1 MPPETNYYE
10 GCNQWL
16 LRAVPA
22 ESERILEVGC
32 GAGRLGSALKELRP
46 GRVVFGVER
55 ESGPASEA
63 GRRLDGV
70 FCIDVER
77 EAPPLPP
84 ASLDCILYGDVLEHL
99 RDPGAVLER
108 DRGLLR
114 PDGVVV
120 CSIPNLQH
128 HSVVSQLLRGDFQY
142 QDRGLLDETHL
153 RFFTF
158 ATALK
163 LLLDAGYAPDIVDGI
178 EIPGA
183 DPMVEAAEPLL
194 DLLRADPGRTRRYM
208 NMQQMIVLG
217 RPAYRSEPD
226 PPAAGGPT
234 LTFVANVNDESQL
247 ENNLLRSPVIRSGDH
262 EVLLFRG
269 RTSAAEG
276 LNAGIAEAQ
285 NDLVVLVHQD
295 VYLPKGWDARLISQ
309 WHTAK
314 SDGDPIGVAGV
325 FGVGDRRLHKDHLGR
340 VVDRDS
346 LVDTGNRGPRQVD
359 GLDELLLL
367 VPRDTSLR
375 VDPDLGWHLYGTDL
389 CLQAQRA
396 GLRTIVLDALCHH
409 NSLIARPP
417 ATYWESA
424 RALAHKWP
432 QLLPI
437 NTNSA
442 TIDGLLL
449 APPAGSRLGTSI
461 GSRLR
466 RSLAGRKPAP
476 SRGSKPSGIG
486 TSH

>member
-1 MPPETNYYE
+1 MMSTEGSYYE

-32 GAGRLGSALKELRP
+32 GAGRLGAALKDLRQ

-55 ESGPASEA
+55 ESGPAAEA
-63 GRRLDGV
+63 GRRLDAI
-70 FCIDVER
+70 FCIDVEH

-99 RDPGAVLER
+99 HDPGAVLER
-108 DRGLLR
+108 DRALLG
-114 PDGVVV
+114 PNGVVV

-128 HSVVSQLLRGDFQY
+128 HSVVTQLLRGDFQY

-158 ATALK
+158 ATAIK
-163 LLLDAGYAPDIVDGI
+163 LLLDAGYAPDIVDRI

-183 DPMVEAAEPLL
+183 DPLVDAAAPLL
-194 DLLRADPGRTRRYM
+194 GLLRVDPGRTRRYM
-208 NMQQMIVLG
+208 NTQQMIVLG
-217 RPAYRSEPD
+217 RPTYLSEPD
-226 PPAAGGPT
+226 LLTTADPT

-247 ENNLLRSPVIRSGDH
+247 ENNLLRSPVIRNGNH

-276 LNAGIAEAQ
+276 LNAGIAEAH
-285 NDLVVLVHQD
+285 NDLVVMVHQD

-309 WHTAK
+309 WHTAN
-314 SDGDPIGVAGV
+314 SAGNPIGVAGI
-325 FGVGDRRLHKDHLGR
+325 FGVRDRRFPKDHLGR

-346 LVDTGNRGPRQVD
+346 LLDTGSRAPQQVD

-367 VPRDTSLR
+367 VPRGSSLR

-396 GLRTIVLDALCHH
+396 GLRTVIFDALCHH

-417 ATYWESA
+417 TAYWESA

-432 QLLPI
+432 HLLPI

-442 TIDGLLL
+442 TIDDSFL
-449 APPAGSRLGTSI
+449 APPARSSLGANVRSRLHQRFL
-461 GSRLR
+461 SRR
-466 RSLAGRKPAP
+466 ERTA
-476 SRGSKPSGIG
+476 
-486 TSH
+486 

>member
-1 MPPETNYYE
+1 MPTEGDYYE

-16 LRAVPA
+16 LRAVPE

-32 GAGRLGSALKELRP
+32 GAGRLGAALKELRP
-46 GRVVFGVER
+46 GRVVFGIER
-55 ESGPASEA
+55 ESGPAAEA
-63 GRRLDGV
+63 GRSLDGV
-70 FCIDVER
+70 FCIDVEH
-77 EAPPLPP
+77 ESPALPP

-99 RDPGAVLER
+99 HNPGAVLER
-108 DRGLLR
+108 HRALLR
-114 PDGVVV
+114 PNGVVV

-183 DPMVEAAEPLL
+183 DPLVEAAGPLL

-208 NMQQMIVLG
+208 NTQQMIVLG
-217 RPAYRSEPD
+217 RPAYPSEPD
-226 PPAAGGPT
+226 LISAGDT
-234 LTFVANVNDESQL
+234 SLTFVANVNDESQL
-247 ENNLLRSPVIRSGDH
+247 QNNLLRSPVIRDGNH
-262 EVLLFRG
+262 EVLLFRHQ
-269 RTSAAEG
+269 TSAAEG
-276 LNAGIAEAQ
+276 FNAGIAQAL

-295 VYLPKGWDARLISQ
+295 VYLPKGWDARLIAQ
-309 WHTAK
+309 WHAAK
-314 SDGDPIGVAGV
+314 SGADPVGVAGV
-325 FGVGDRRLHKDHLGR
+325 VGVGDRRLPKDHLGR

-346 LVDTGNRGPRQVD
+346 LLDTGNRGPEPVD
-359 GLDELLLL
+359 GLDELLLV

-375 VDPDLGWHLYGTDL
+375 VDPNLGWHLYGTDL

-396 GLRTIVLDALCHH
+396 GLGTVVLDALCHH

-417 ATYWESA
+417 ATYWDSA

-432 QLLPI
+432 DLLPI

-442 TIDGLLL
+442 TIDASLL
-449 APPAGSRLGTSI
+449 APPARSGLGASL

-466 RSLAGRKPAP
+466 RTFP
-476 SRGSKPSGIG
+476 SRGRPGS
-486 TSH
+486 

>member
-1 MPPETNYYE
+1 MSTEGSYYE

-16 LRAVPA
+16 LRAVPT

-32 GAGRLGSALKELRP
+32 GAGRLGSALKDLRP

-55 ESGPASEA
+55 EAGPAGEA

-70 FCIDVER
+70 FCIDVEN

-99 RDPGAVLER
+99 HDPGAVLER
-108 DRGLLR
+108 DRALLR

-120 CSIPNLQH
+120 CSIPNLLH
-128 HSVVSQLLRGDFQY
+128 HSVVTQLLRGDFQY
-142 QDRGLLDETHL
+142 QDRGLLDATHL

-158 ATALK
+158 ATAIK

-183 DPMVEAAEPLL
+183 DPMVDAAVPLL
-194 DLLRADPGRTRRYM
+194 NMLRADPGRTRRYM
-208 NMQQMIVLG
+208 NTQQMIVLG
-217 RPAYRSEPD
+217 RPAYRSGPD
-226 PPAAGGPT
+226 LPAAEDPT
-234 LTFVANVNDESQL
+234 LTFVANVNDQSQL
-247 ENNLLRSPVIRSGDH
+247 ENNLLRSPVIRNGNH
-262 EVLLFRG
+262 EVLLFRD

-276 LNAGIAEAQ
+276 FNAGIAEAHG
-285 NDLVVLVHQD
+285 DLVVLVHQD

-309 WHTAK
+309 WHTAN
-314 SDGDPIGVAGV
+314 SVGDPVGVAGV
-325 FGVGDRRLHKDHLGR
+325 IGVADRRIPKDHLGR
-340 VVDRDS
+340 VVDRDN
-346 LVDTGNRGPRQVD
+346 LLDTGNRVPQQVD

-375 VDPDLGWHLYGTDL
+375 VDPNLGWHLYGTDL

-396 GLRTIVLDALCHH
+396 GLRTMVLDALCHH

-417 ATYWESA
+417 ATYWDSA
-424 RALAHKWP
+424 RVLARKWP
-432 QLLPI
+432 HLLPM

-442 TIDGLLL
+442 TIDASFLTPPSRSGL
-449 APPAGSRLGTSI
+449 GFGF
-461 GSRLR
+461 LR
-466 RSLAGRKPAP
+466 RFLSSGRSTP
-476 SRGSKPSGIG
+476 
-486 TSH
+486 